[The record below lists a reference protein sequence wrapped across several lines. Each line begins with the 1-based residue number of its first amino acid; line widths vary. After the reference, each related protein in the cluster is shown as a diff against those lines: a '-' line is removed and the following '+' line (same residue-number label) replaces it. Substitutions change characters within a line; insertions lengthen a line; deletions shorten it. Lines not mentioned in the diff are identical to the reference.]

1 MEKKKLP
8 FLYQGAFV
16 SLKRSFIAL
25 AAVMLAGSLMALA
38 FLDDIKLADK
48 TVKNIDLVSL
58 TDAEPA
64 NADIFKQ
71 STLTV
76 LNVWATYCAP
86 CIREMPEFGEVSREY
101 ADRDVQFLGVCG
113 DITYDADGS
122 PNAQLL
128 SDAFQIIE
136 TTKADYPH
144 CMPTPAYAPQLGT
157 LISNSYPGTFIV
169 DSNGNILKLFV
180 GGITKDVLVSAIE
193 TALSTSQDAG
203 SGTEAQA

>member
-1 MEKKKLP
+1 MEKKKSV
-8 FLYQGAFV
+8 LYQDAFLT
-16 SLKRSFIAL
+16 LKRGFLIL
-25 AAVMLAGSLMALA
+25 AAVMIAGGLLSLAL
-38 FLDDIKLADK
+38 LDDVKLADK
-48 TVKNIDLVSL
+48 TVQNIDLVTL
-58 TDAEPA
+58 TDKTPVNAE
-64 NADIFKQ
+64 IFKE

-76 LNVWATYCAP
+76 VNVWATFCGP

-101 ADRDVQFLGVCG
+101 ADKGVQFLGVCG